1 MKFNKPSQLFLVSS
15 IGLLVATLLSA
26 CQIVT
31 IDYAF
36 VASSSSNSSSSEGQ
50 IQVFA
55 VDSESGALRPGANT
69 VDSGGVSPIAL
80 TVTSDY
86 ANLYVANQT
95 TKNVVHFTIASNG
108 TLTLKDKITL
118 TDTPVALAVNAAGTY
133 LYVLTGTTSA
143 TLTEYALSSG
153 TIGAAVSAGTTTL
166 SLSSVSSSY
175 SSDTIVPKA
184 LTVSPDGGAV
194 YAVAYDKSAYNPGGT
209 TTSSAHS
216 GWIFG
221 YTIGTGGALT
231 AVNSGT
237 PYQAGV
243 EPSAIA
249 IDPTSRFV
257 YVTDYASNQLVGYGI
272 GSTYAL
278 TVMASGPFKTGNEPV
293 AITVDPRGLYIY
305 VANTLDNDVT
315 AYTITQS
322 SGAPSTIV
330 NSTSTVYSTDTQ
342 PMSLV
347 VDPALGR
354 FVYTANQLGND
365 VTGFRL
371 SADTGAMT
379 TNQASPYTSGYG
391 PTSIAMVPHGNHSVQ
406 AVAK

>member
-55 VDSESGALRPGANT
+55 VDSESGALRTGANT
-69 VDSGGVSPIAL
+69 VDSGGVGPIAL

-86 ANLYVANQT
+86 ANLYVANKT

-108 TLTLKDKITL
+108 TLTLKDKISL
-118 TDTPVALAVNAAGTY
+118 SDTPVALAVNPAGTY

-153 TIGAAVSAGTTTL
+153 TIGAAVSTGTKTL
-166 SLSSVSSSY
+166 SISSVSSSY
-175 SSDTIVPKA
+175 ASDTIVPKA
-184 LTVSPDGGAV
+184 LTVAPDGGAV
-194 YAVAYDKSAYNPGGT
+194 YAVAYDQSSYNPGGT

-216 GWIFG
+216 GWLFG
-221 YTIGTGGALT
+221 YTIGSGGALT
-231 AVNSGT
+231 AVSST
-237 PYQAGV
+237 PYESGV

-249 IDPTSRFV
+249 IDPTTRFV

-278 TVMASGPFKTGNEPV
+278 TVMSSGPFKTGNEPV

-330 NSTSTVYSTDTQ
+330 NSTSTVYTTDTQ
-342 PMSLV
+342 PTSIV

-406 AVAK
+406 AVSK